1 MQPLH
6 IAIVAHAVNAAYC
19 QSLGDRSQSP
29 WDQAPEWQQ
38 QSALVGVT
46 MHLTNPDAT
55 PEQSHESWLA
65 EKVAAGWTYGPVKD
79 PELKQH
85 PCCVPYDELPIEQR
99 VKDHLFKAVVNSIA
113 ALPDAAVPL
122 LAELTELRNRYAVLQ
137 AQLQQVQPLA
147 LATHGVAVQY
157 IGHRDTYVDRLYGS
171 GLMFTKGQVRT
182 VPGELARRFLAHPDT
197 FLRFVGKAANDDD
210 TAAVLAANEQAH
222 QELERKELDLADL
235 HREIDNFADF
245 TSLAKY
251 AKERYGLELTKQHG
265 MAKSLERVHAHIDQF
280 GGV

>member
-6 IAIVAHAVNAAYC
+6 IATVAHAVNAAYC
-19 QSLGDRSQSP
+19 AVLGDRSQSP
-29 WDQAPEWQQ
+29 WELAPEWQQ
-38 QSALVGVT
+38 QSALAGVT
-46 MHLTNPDAT
+46 MHLANPDAT

-65 EKVAAGWTYGPVKD
+65 EKIAAGWTYGPVKD
-79 PELKQH
+79 AELKQH
-85 PCCVPYDELPIEQR
+85 PCCVPYAELPIEQR

-113 ALPDAAVPL
+113 ALPDVAAPL
-122 LAELTELRNRYAVLQ
+122 LDELNELRNRYATLQ
-137 AQLQQVQPLA
+137 NQLQQTQPLA
-147 LATHGVAVQY
+147 LTTHGVSVQY
-157 IGHRDTYVDRLYGS
+157 IGHREQYVDRLYGS
-171 GLMFTKGQVRT
+171 GLLFTKGQVRT
-182 VPGELARRFLAHPDT
+182 IPGDLARRFLAHPDT
-197 FLRFVGKAANDDD
+197 FLRFVGEATNDDD
-210 TAAVLAANEQAH
+210 TAEILAANEKADLEH
-222 QELERKELDLADL
+222 ERKELDLADL